1 VLHSDD
7 FPVFDFLVVILSA
20 AKNLLSPVLAVAFL
34 YVISEGNLLLFQ
46 GSTIA
51 NP

>member
-1 VLHSDD
+1 MHSDE

-34 YVISEGNLLLFQ
+34 YVTSEGNLRLLQ
-46 GSTIA
+46 DSTIA